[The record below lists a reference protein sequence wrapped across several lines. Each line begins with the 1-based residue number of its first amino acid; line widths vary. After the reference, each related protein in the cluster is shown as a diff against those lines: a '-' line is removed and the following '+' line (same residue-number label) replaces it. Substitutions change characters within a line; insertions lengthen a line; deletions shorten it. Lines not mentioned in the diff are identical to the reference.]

1 MYTVSFFEMQCQK
14 RTVLKYDVI
23 TILSVKWGQFGTTY
37 VPTWV
42 SSMHYG
48 QNYQLLSKIYEISFY
63 FKRLIYRLICKKDDI
78 FRLQIIKT
86 NECKIV

>member
-63 FKRLIYRLICKKDDI
+63 FKTMISRWICKKDDI
-78 FRLQIIKT
+78 LRLQIIRLT
-86 NECKIV
+86 NAK